1 VKREITFPNQPES
14 RPRPTIRDVAAL
26 AGVGLATASR
36 ALRGEPVVSEELQAR
51 VLRAAAQLEYLPNLT
66 ASSLRLKTRETHTIG
81 MLLQNSANPFS
92 SALHRAV
99 GDVAHAHGYEV
110 LSGSVDESADR
121 ERRLAAKFAARRVD
135 GLVIVPASHD
145 QSYRANELRLG
156 MALVFVDRP
165 AERIDADAI
174 LSDNRLGSRQAVL
187 RLISLG
193 HRRIAFMGDDLSIW
207 TAQERLQGYRD
218 ALEQAGLVFDEALVR
233 HDVAQPDVAAGVLG
247 ELLGL
252 ADPAT
257 AVFAAQNLITIGV
270 IRGLRLASLQH
281 TVALIGFDDF
291 PLSDLVEPAVTV
303 VSQNPQRIG
312 TLAGEV
318 LLQRL
323 EGDTSPTQR
332 YVVETSF
339 IERGSGE
346 IRPS

>member
-1 VKREITFPNQPES
+1 
-14 RPRPTIRDVAAL
+14 
-26 AGVGLATASR
+26 
-36 ALRGEPVVSEELQAR
+36 
-51 VLRAAAQLEYLPNLT
+51 VLRAAAQLDYLPNLT

-99 GDVAHAHGYEV
+99 GDVAQAHGYDV
-110 LSGSVDESADR
+110 LSGSVDESAVQ
-121 ERRLAAKFAARRVD
+121 EKRLAAKFAARRVD
-135 GLVIVPASHD
+135 GLVVVPASHD
-145 QSYRANELRLG
+145 QSYLANELRLG
-156 MALVFVDRP
+156 MALVFLDRP

-174 LSDNRLGSRQAVL
+174 LSDNRRGSQQAVL

-193 HRRIAFMGDDLSIW
+193 HRRIAFMGDDLAIW
-207 TAQERLQGYRD
+207 TAQERFQGYLD
-218 ALEQAGLVFDEALVR
+218 ALAQAGLSFDEELAR
-233 HDVAQPDVAAGVLG
+233 HDVAQPDAAAAALS
-247 ELLGL
+247 ELLGH
-252 ADPAT
+252 ADPPT
-257 AVFAAQNLITIGV
+257 AVYAAQNLITIGV

-303 VSQNPQRIG
+303 VSQNPHRMG
-312 TLAGEV
+312 TLAGEI

-323 EGDTSPTQR
+323 AGDMSPTQR

-346 IRPS
+346 IRPH